1 MSITG
6 VISIGDYKLK
16 SPLYR
21 EKVLKSYNESLKY
34 GMTALKENDWNNLVE
49 RGIIN
54 PDTVLSQITMMKED
68 AVLAVHHY
76 KISTLSDG
84 RIGTYVPDD
93 SKPNK
98 RRNIKEPNYG
108 KMIDRLY
115 EFYGLGRNTDVDNI
129 RLCDL
134 FEEWLEYK
142 AKKKQNSVQTK
153 KQNRA
158 SYEKYVKGTKIDSIP
173 IKNIKTIDLEDWA
186 IDVLSAKG
194 MTAKGFNT
202 HKITVT
208 GPLKYAKRKGYISEN
223 PWQKDEMEYT
233 HLFISERIKPSAEMV
248 FYPDE
253 IEALCQEFERGFSLN
268 GNVANFGLMANFELG
283 LRVGEL
289 AALKWSDI
297 NFTNETVFIQRM
309 EDSSGDVV
317 EYVKSDSEAGYRELE
332 LSDEVVNIFKRI
344 KRESRILSEYV
355 FSNSDGS
362 RATKMQFIHRL
373 TKAEIALGWDK
384 FKYSHCIRR
393 TVASRMD
400 AGGWALDEIRRW
412 LGHTNK
418 ETTLKYLYN
427 PYRESE
433 TKCRVKKTSI
443 LHTNSSCLQLSSKN
457 GTSIEYKKVPEAL

>member
-1 MSITG
+1 
-6 VISIGDYKLK
+6 
-16 SPLYR
+16 
-21 EKVLKSYNESLKY
+21 
-34 GMTALKENDWNNLVE
+34 MTALKENEWNNLVE

-54 PDTVLSQITMMKED
+54 PDMMLSQITMMKED
-68 AVLAVHHY
+68 AVLAVHQY
-76 KISTLSDG
+76 KISPLSDG
-84 RIGTYVPDD
+84 RVGTYVPDD

-108 KMIDRLY
+108 KMIDNLY
-115 EFYGLGRNTDVDNI
+115 EFYGLGRGTDADNI

-134 FEEWLEYK
+134 FDEWLEYK
-142 AKKKQNSVQTK
+142 SKKKQNAVQTK

-158 SYEKYVKGTKIDSIP
+158 SYEKYVKGTAIDTIP
-173 IKNIKTIDLEDWA
+173 IKKLKTIDLEDWA

-253 IEALCQEFERGFSLN
+253 IETLCQEFERGFSLN
-268 GNVANFGLMANFELG
+268 GNIANLGLMANFELG

-289 AALKWSDI
+289 SALKWTDI
-297 NFTNETVFIQRM
+297 NFANETVFIQRM

-332 LSDEVVNIFKRI
+332 LSDEIINIFKRV
-344 KRESRILSEYV
+344 KRVSRILSEYV

-373 TKAEIALGWDK
+373 TKAEIALGWEK

-400 AGGWALDEIRRW
+400 SGGWALDEIRRW
-412 LGHTNK
+412 LGHTSK

-443 LHTNSSCLQLSSKN
+443 LHTNSGCLQLSSKN

>member
-68 AVLAVHHY
+68 AVLAVHQY

-208 GPLKYAKRKGYISEN
+208 GPLKYAREKVIFRKIHGKRMKWNIHICLYLRELN
-223 PWQKDEMEYT
+223 P
-233 HLFISERIKPSAEMV
+233 
-248 FYPDE
+248 
-253 IEALCQEFERGFSLN
+253 
-268 GNVANFGLMANFELG
+268 
-283 LRVGEL
+283 LRR
-289 AALKWSDI
+289 WY
-297 NFTNETVFIQRM
+297 FIQM
-309 EDSSGDVV
+309 
-317 EYVKSDSEAGYRELE
+317 K
-332 LSDEVVNIFKRI
+332 
-344 KRESRILSEYV
+344 
-355 FSNSDGS
+355 
-362 RATKMQFIHRL
+362 
-373 TKAEIALGWDK
+373 
-384 FKYSHCIRR
+384 
-393 TVASRMD
+393 
-400 AGGWALDEIRRW
+400 
-412 LGHTNK
+412 
-418 ETTLKYLYN
+418 
-427 PYRESE
+427 
-433 TKCRVKKTSI
+433 
-443 LHTNSSCLQLSSKN
+443 
-457 GTSIEYKKVPEAL
+457 